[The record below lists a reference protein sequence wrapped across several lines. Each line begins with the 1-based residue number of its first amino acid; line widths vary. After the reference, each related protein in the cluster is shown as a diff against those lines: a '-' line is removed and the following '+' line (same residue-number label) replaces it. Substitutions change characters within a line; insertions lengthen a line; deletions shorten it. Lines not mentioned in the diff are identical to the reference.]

1 MEEEVAT
8 AEEKQQQRDEANDG
22 HTANSHPGRA
32 GDARQL
38 YPPQLPP
45 ETQGGVRLPP
55 AAAYGKVSIV
65 TQAAAADWWL
75 RLIARWEPGT
85 IRSSGAG
92 TPT

>member
-1 MEEEVAT
+1 MEEDVAT

-22 HTANSHPGRA
+22 HTANSHSGSA
-32 GDARQL
+32 GDAGQL
-38 YPPQLPP
+38 HPRQLPP
-45 ETQGGVRLPP
+45 AQRGVRLPP
-55 AAAYGKVSIV
+55 AAAHGKMSFV
-65 TQAAAADWWL
+65 TRAAAADWWL